1 MARIRSPG
9 YPSFSLE
16 DVVEFARKIHAE
28 DRQHPVDRE
37 TAAKHMGFSGLSG
50 ASDRGLSALMHFGLA
65 EKVQKG
71 EIRVTDL
78 ALRIVHPNST
88 SERREALR
96 EAGFAPG
103 LFQELR
109 GRYPDAPPSK
119 DGLASFL
126 SRSGFASAAVGPA
139 TKAYLETCYF
149 LQREGAY
156 ESDGND
162 APETADAMADEP
174 TPETRMHPT
183 TTSPAPQPQAH
194 RAHRDESRAQ
204 DLSLNKIN
212 MNVTGAQ
219 VHLEALLDRKGIA
232 ALKKKLTSLEAL
244 LEDDDEEQDD
254 RPYDEDRD
262 PRD

>member
-9 YPSFSLE
+9 YPSFGLE

-28 DRQHPVDRE
+28 DRQHPVDRD
-37 TAAKHMGFSGLSG
+37 TAARHMGFSGLSG
-50 ASDRGLSALMHFGLA
+50 ASDRALSALMHFGFA

-78 ALRIVHPNST
+78 ALKIVHPDSPA
-88 SERREALR
+88 ERRNALH

-109 GRYPDAPPSK
+109 TRYPDAPPSK
-119 DGLASFL
+119 DGLSSFL
-126 SRSGFASAAVGPA
+126 SRSGFASAAIGPA

-156 ESDGND
+156 ESGGND
-162 APETADAMADEP
+162 AAVASEP
-174 TPETRMHPT
+174 TQEPIQESAMPPPPVERPVTASSTAM
-183 TTSPAPQPQAH
+183 SPAAFMSGAAPA
-194 RAHRDESRAQ
+194 
-204 DLSLNKIN
+204 LNKIN
-212 MNVTGAQ
+212 MNVKGAQ

-244 LEDDDEEQDD
+244 LDDEDDDYG
-254 RPYDEDRD
+254 RPDDEDLD